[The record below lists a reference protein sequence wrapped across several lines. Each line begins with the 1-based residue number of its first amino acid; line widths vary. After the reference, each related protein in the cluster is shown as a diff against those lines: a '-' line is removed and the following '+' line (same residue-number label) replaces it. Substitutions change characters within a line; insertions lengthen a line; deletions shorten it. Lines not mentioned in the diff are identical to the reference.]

1 MKQVTARA
9 VAGFEHN
16 GSKKPGDI
24 FSVSEMHAAQLKAK
38 GLIEIEGEGCTGQSA
53 GALKAEA
60 PEAPEA
66 PAAAAAPESAA
77 PAVQAEKSAGGK
89 RGGK

>member
-1 MKQVTARA
+1 MKQVAVKA

-16 GSKKPGDI
+16 GRRNPADI

-38 GLIEIEGEGCTGQSA
+38 GLVDIAEEGGSGEPANT
-53 GALKAEA
+53 LK
-60 PEAPEA
+60 PEAADA
-66 PAAAAAPESAA
+66 PVSVA
-77 PAVQAEKSAGGK
+77 PAVQAEKPAGGK

>member
-1 MKQVTARA
+1 MKQVTVKA

-16 GSKKPGDI
+16 GSKKPGDV
-24 FSVSEMHAAQLKAK
+24 FSVSEMHAAQLMAK
-38 GLIEIEGEGCTGQSA
+38 GLVDIAEEGGTGESMDT
-53 GALKAEA
+53 LTPEA

-66 PAAAAAPESAA
+66 PAAAEPAA
-77 PAVQAEKSAGGK
+77 PAVQAEKPAGGK